1 MTLPEHP
8 PLGRRGRT
16 TLVALAGFLAFLLV
30 LGWVVALWTDWL
42 WFDEVGFTKVLTKQL
57 GTRIGLFL
65 VAAVAVGLFL
75 LGNLAL
81 AVRLRP
87 FALPLNTG
95 AAPADV
101 FFDRMRFSMT
111 PKLTRWLV
119 FPAVFLG
126 LVYGMAAQGEWRTW
140 LLFRNAQPFGVTDE
154 QFHRDI
160 GYYVFTLPFYQYLLG
175 VGFSVVT
182 FALLGSLAVHLV
194 YGSVRFTGPGDR
206 ITPGARAHLTTLI
219 AAFVG
224 LKAIAYEMDK
234 RALVLDHN
242 ETYDFHGAGYTDVH
256 ALVSAKEILTYLAVL
271 VAVAILV
278 FSNAILRNIVWPGL
292 ALGMLAIAAIAIGGV
307 VPWSVQTFK
316 VNQTPTVEQPYAQ
329 RAINATLAA
338 YGMKDIVT
346 VDYAS
351 NNTTPPASLQT
362 DKAIVPHIRLL
373 DPAVVAETY
382 TQLQQVRPFYD
393 FGAKLDVDRYTIDG
407 KTGGFVVGVRGID
420 YGKLQ
425 GSQANWQ
432 NKHTVYTH
440 GYGLVAAPA
449 DRLGCTGGP
458 YVVSGF
464 LRTSTTAT
472 SAECS
477 AATDLLE
484 VDQPRVYFGE
494 GFDTYA
500 VVGDGANGNVEYD
513 RPASG
518 SGDQYYTYTGSGGVS
533 LDSGWRRT
541 LFSLSYMETSFLL
554 SDAVTDDSK
563 ILYVR
568 DPRERVQKVAPFL
581 TLDGDPYP
589 AVVDGR
595 ILWIVD
601 GYTTAEHYPY
611 AQRIN
616 LRDATN
622 DALTGTGTA
631 AQVGQEI
638 TYMRNSVKATV
649 DAYDGTVTL
658 YEFDSEDP
666 VLKAWDQAFGGIVKK
681 SVPTAL
687 ASHFRYP
694 QDMFKVQRDLLTRY
708 HVTDAA
714 GLMAGPDFWKVPGDP
729 ATSRP
734 TSSASPDRNAA
745 KQPPYYLYT
754 QLPGQGQTQFQL
766 ISALTPA
773 GERQNLAALV
783 AGSYVEGKP
792 ELRIIQLPKD
802 TQTAGPNQAKE
813 LMEGQDAPRTE
824 INIWGGNVQRG
835 NLLSLP
841 FGDGMLYVQPL
852 YVRNLTDPPYPQLRK
867 VLALYGNKIGYADT
881 LEGAIAQLVGA
892 AGPAVPEVP
901 PDTSDPGVAAA
912 VAKIQKALADLRAAQ
927 QSGDFAGQGRA
938 LSDLDAAIKEFNA
951 ATGAAGPGASPSAS
965 PSASV
970 SPTPPASG

>member
-1 MTLPEHP
+1 M
-8 PLGRRGRT
+8 GRRGRT
-16 TLVALAGFLAFLLV
+16 TLITLAGFLAFLLV

-42 WFDEVGFTKVLTKQL
+42 WFDEVGFTQVLTKQL

-65 VAAVAVGLFL
+65 VGSVAVGLFL

-95 AAPADV
+95 SAPAEL
-101 FFDRMRFSMT
+101 FIDRLRFAMS

-119 FPAVFLG
+119 APTVFFG
-126 LVYGMAAQGEWRTW
+126 FVYGMAAQGEWRTW
-140 LLFRNAQPFGVTDE
+140 LLFRNAQPFGITDE
-154 QFHRDI
+154 QFRRDI
-160 GYYVFTLPFYQYLLG
+160 GYYVFELPFYQYLLG
-175 VGFSVVT
+175 VGFSVIT
-182 FALLGSLAVHLV
+182 LALLGSLAMHLV
-194 YGSVRFTGPGDR
+194 YGAVRFTGPGDR

-224 LKAIAYEMDK
+224 LKAVAYEIDK
-234 RALVLDHN
+234 RAMVLDHN

-278 FSNAILRNIVWPGL
+278 FSNAVLRNIVWPGV

-316 VNQTPTVEQPYAQ
+316 VNQTPTLEQPYAQ
-329 RAINATLAA
+329 RAITATLAA

-346 VDYAS
+346 VDYGS
-351 NNTTPPASLQT
+351 GNTTPPASLQT
-362 DKAIVPHIRLL
+362 DTAIVPNIRLL

-382 TQLQQVRPFYD
+382 TQLQQVRSFYD
-393 FGAKLDVDRYTIDG
+393 FGAKLDVDRYTLDG
-407 KTGGFVVGVRGID
+407 ETGDYVVGVRGID
-420 YGKLQ
+420 YDELR
-425 GSQANWQ
+425 GSQGNWQ

-458 YVVSGF
+458 YFVSGF
-464 LRTSTTAT
+464 LRTTAAT

-477 AATDLLE
+477 ATNDLLE
-484 VDQPRVYFGE
+484 VEQPRVYFGE
-494 GFDTYA
+494 GFDEYA
-500 VVGDGANGNVEYD
+500 VVGDGASGNVEYD

-518 SGDQYYTYTGSGGVS
+518 NTDQYYTYTGEGGVS
-533 LDSGWRRT
+533 LDSAWRRT
-541 LFSLSYMETSFLL
+541 LFALSYMESSFLL
-554 SDAVTDDSK
+554 SDAVTDRSK
-563 ILYVR
+563 IMYVR

-601 GYTTAEHYPY
+601 GYTTAAHYPY
-611 AQRIN
+611 AQRVN

-631 AQVGQEI
+631 AQAGQEI
-638 TYMRNSVKATV
+638 TYLRNSVKATV

-658 YEFDSEDP
+658 YEFDADDP
-666 VLKAWDQAFGGIVKK
+666 VLKAWDRAFGGILKK
-681 SVPTAL
+681 SIPTAL

-708 HVTDAA
+708 HVTTAA
-714 GLMAGPDFWKVPGDP
+714 DFTAAPDFWKVPGDP

-734 TSSASPDRNAA
+734 ASSAAPAA
-745 KQPPYYLYT
+745 DGRKQPPYYLYT
-754 QLPGQGQTQFQL
+754 RLPGQDQTQFQL
-766 ISALTPA
+766 VSALTPA
-773 GERQNLAALV
+773 GTRQNLAALIS
-783 AGSYVEGKP
+783 GSYVEGRP
-792 ELRIIQLPKD
+792 ELRITQLPKD

-813 LMEGQDAPRTE
+813 LMEGQDAPRTD
-824 INIWGGNVQRG
+824 INIWGSNVQRG

-841 FGDGMLYVQPL
+841 FGDGMLYIQPL
-852 YVRNLTDPPYPQLRK
+852 YVRNLTEPPYPQLRK

-892 AGPAVPEVP
+892 AAPAVPEIP
-901 PDTSDPGVAAA
+901 PDTSDPKVAAA
-912 VAKIQKALADLRAAQ
+912 VAKIQKALTDLKAAQ
-927 QSGDFAGQGRA
+927 QKGDFAAQGQA
-938 LSDLDAAIKEFNA
+938 LADLEAAIKEFTA
-951 ATGAAGPGASPSAS
+951 ATGSSGAAPSVS

-970 SPTPPASG
+970 SPSPPPSG